1 MVQVDSVVLF
11 SFLFTLCFTLLETE
25 IFYLGIKSVSV
36 VMYIPADWTPH
47 EHSSHASNYGA
58 NAPWQPHFFLMVPL
72 PFIPEAV

>member
-11 SFLFTLCFTLLETE
+11 SFLLTLCFTLLETE

-47 EHSSHASNYGA
+47 EHSSHASNYGT
-58 NAPWQPHFFLMVPL
+58 NAPWQPHFF
-72 PFIPEAV
+72 F